1 MIHGLHFFVPQVVAR
16 GAGHIVNVSSGLG
29 LVAAPE
35 VLGYCTSKF
44 AVTGLSES
52 LRAELSAKGIG
63 VSTICPGFVRTAI
76 FRDTRAR
83 GVGGEEKRAR
93 IARLVEQRGTTP
105 EKVAAAIAFAIRG
118 DKGVV
123 PVALEAWVSWWV
135 KRYAPWMLPPRLRF
149 LPK

>member
-1 MIHGLHFFVPQVVAR
+1 MVAR
-16 GAGHIVNVSSGLG
+16 GAGHVVNVSSGLG

-52 LRAELSAKGIG
+52 LRAELAPKGIG

-76 FRDTRAR
+76 FGASRVR
-83 GVGGEEKRAR
+83 GAGGVEKLAKV
-93 IARLVEQRGTTP
+93 AKLVEQRGTSP
-105 EKVAAAIAFAIRG
+105 EKVAAAIVGAVRG
-118 DKGVV
+118 NQGVV
-123 PVALEAWVSWWV
+123 PVALEVWVSWWL
-135 KRYAPWMLPPRLRF
+135 KRYTPWLLPPLLRL